1 MICRTLLAAS
11 RRRKKI
17 MEQIMNYIK
26 PELMTVAIALYFL
39 GMWFKQAAFLKD
51 KYIPLVLGIIGIFM
65 CGIWIM
71 ATASC
76 ATARDIAIALFT
88 AVVQGILAAGV
99 STYINQLIK
108 QAGKTEE

>member
-1 MICRTLLAAS
+1 
-11 RRRKKI
+11 
-17 MEQIMNYIK
+17 MEHIMNYVK

-76 ATARDIAIALFT
+76 ATVRDIAVALFT